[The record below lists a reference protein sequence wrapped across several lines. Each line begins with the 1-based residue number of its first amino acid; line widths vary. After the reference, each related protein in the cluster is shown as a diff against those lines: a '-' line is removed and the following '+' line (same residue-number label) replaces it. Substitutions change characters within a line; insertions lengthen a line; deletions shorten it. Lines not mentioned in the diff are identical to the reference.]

1 MKLLGKDVLADFVSK
16 HADARKAV
24 AGLTQEIEAARWQ
37 NPHDVQARYPRASL
51 LGDRKVVL
59 DIRGNR
65 YRILLQISYQ
75 RGIAV
80 VLKAGTHAEY
90 DTWDIN

>member
-1 MKLLGKDVLADFVSK
+1 MRLLGKDVLADFVSK

-24 AGLTQEIEAARWQ
+24 AGLSQEIEAARWQ
-37 NPHDVQARYPRASL
+37 NPHDVQARYPKASI
-51 LGDRKVVL
+51 LGKGLVVL

-65 YRILLQISYQ
+65 YRILLRISYE
-75 RGIAV
+75 RGIVA
-80 VLKAGTHAEY
+80 VLKVGTHAEY